1 MSILPLAKANE
12 IIDAA
17 FSEGK
22 NLGLKPLSVAVL
34 DAGGHLVAFQRSDG
48 SSFLRYEIAAG
59 KAYGCLALG
68 VGGRWLNA
76 QAQSRPHF
84 LENLSA
90 VSGGK
95 IVAVPGGVL
104 VKHDGKIIGAV
115 GITGDTSDNDEAAA
129 IAGIEAAG
137 FEADPGEG

>member
-1 MSILPLAKANE
+1 MSILTLAKANE
-12 IIDAA
+12 IIAAA
-17 FSEGK
+17 FSKGED
-22 NLGLKPLSVAVL
+22 LGIKPLSVAVL
-34 DAGGHLVAFQRSDG
+34 DPGGHLLAFQRADG
-48 SSFLRYEIAAG
+48 SSFMRFEIAAG

-76 QAQSRPHF
+76 QAQTRPHF

-104 VKHDGKIIGAV
+104 VKQDGRIVGAV
-115 GITGDTSDNDEAAA
+115 GITGDTSDNDEACAV
-129 IAGIEAAG
+129 AGIEAAG
-137 FEADPGEG
+137 FEADPGQG

>member
-1 MSILPLAKANE
+1 MSTLTLAKANE
-12 IIDAA
+12 IIEATLA
-17 FSEGK
+17 KGIE
-22 NLGLKPLSVAVL
+22 LELKPLSVAVL
-34 DAGGHLVAFQRSDG
+34 DSGGHLVAFQRSDG
-48 SSFLRYEIAAG
+48 SSFMRYEIAAG

-90 VSGGK
+90 VSGGR

-104 VKHDGKIIGAV
+104 VKQDGRIIGAV
-115 GITGDTSDNDEAAA
+115 GVTGDTSDNDEACALH
-129 IAGIEAAG
+129 GIEAAG
-137 FEADPGEG
+137 FEADAG